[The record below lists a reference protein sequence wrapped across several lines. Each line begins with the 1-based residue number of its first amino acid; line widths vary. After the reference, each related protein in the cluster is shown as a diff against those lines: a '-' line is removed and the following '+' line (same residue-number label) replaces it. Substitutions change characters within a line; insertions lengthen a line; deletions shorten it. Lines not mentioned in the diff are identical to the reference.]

1 MTQYLAVKLQ
11 KIILTAYFFNINQEK
26 NVIIRPKR
34 YKICFKT
41 GHIALILYEVII
53 LNCYFMTKV
62 QIITFHI

>member
-41 GHIALILYEVII
+41 GHIALILYKVII
-53 LNCYFMTKV
+53 
-62 QIITFHI
+62 